1 MTNRASLR
9 AAPRPAAPPSRRQ
22 ASASRV
28 ADPLAWSFDGPLV
41 RCLADV
47 EDTLRRVLV
56 QLGDVG
62 SVAVRIDVSLP
73 ALKERVACGD
83 ALQPAWRDFMARLAR
98 RYGLPVPPRVRATRT
113 AGPLFVLV
121 VAYRS

>member
-1 MTNRASLR
+1 MSRRASLR
-9 AAPRPAAPPSRRQ
+9 TAPPRSR
-22 ASASRV
+22 ATVARV
-28 ADPLAWSFDGPLV
+28 PDPLVWAFDGSLA
-41 RCLADV
+41 RSLADV

-62 SVAVRIDVSLP
+62 SVAVRVDVSLP
-73 ALKERVACGD
+73 ALKERVVRGD
-83 ALQPAWRDFMARLAR
+83 ALQPAWRDFMARLAQ

>member
-1 MTNRASLR
+1 MSEHDALR
-9 AAPRPAAPPSRRQ
+9 TARRSRPAAVRPQPPV
-22 ASASRV
+22 SRV

-73 ALKERVACGD
+73 ALKQRVAGGD
-83 ALQPAWRDFMARLAR
+83 ALQPAWRDFMMRLAH

>member
-1 MTNRASLR
+1 VALLGFMVMSLSCAG
-9 AAPRPAAPPSRRQ
+9 AAAGFGFQRRDQ
-22 ASASRV
+22 CRV
-28 ADPLAWSFDGPLV
+28 V
-41 RCLADV
+41 RL
-47 EDTLRRVLV
+47 
-56 QLGDVG
+56 Q
-62 SVAVRIDVSLP
+62 
-73 ALKERVACGD
+73 ACGD

>member
-1 MTNRASLR
+1 MSGRPLAAPARRSR
-9 AAPRPAAPPSRRQ
+9 AAPARIPE
-22 ASASRV
+22 
-28 ADPLAWSFDGPLV
+28 PLVWSFDGRLS
-41 RCLADV
+41 RCLGDV

-73 ALKERVACGD
+73 ALKQRVQAGE
-83 ALQPAWRDFMARLAR
+83 ALQPAWSEFIARLSR
-98 RYGLPVPPRVRATRT
+98 RYGLPAAPRVRPTRT

>member
-1 MTNRASLR
+1 MSRRASLR
-9 AAPRPAAPPSRRQ
+9 TAPPRSR
-22 ASASRV
+22 ATVARV
-28 ADPLAWSFDGPLV
+28 PDPLVWAFDGSLA
-41 RCLADV
+41 RSLADV

-56 QLGDVG
+56 QIGDVG

-73 ALKERVACGD
+73 ALKQRVACGD

-121 VAYRS
+121 VGYRS